1 MKEEKEGRKGEK
13 NISWREDQ
21 QVFGEYKRKN
31 GEKKKEL
38 ERKKQNV
45 RERS

>member
-31 GEKKKEL
+31 GEKKK
-38 ERKKQNV
+38 NW
-45 RERS
+45 REKNKT